1 MGATDAESEGTWKWT
16 DGTPWNF
23 ENWAPGQPNNYL
35 GPQMFGAINFN
46 GGVGPWNDDESSDP
60 QPFFCQYDL
69 GKCKQK
75 NCFGSSKENSYFQ
88 VVLLAGHIFQT
99 LLAATNTFLK
109 QNPGLMPGVSASQWL
124 KLMET
129 LPPSLTRPPMSS

>member
-69 GKCKQK
+69 SKCKQK
-75 NCFGSSKENSYFQ
+75 KLFWVKENSYFQ

-99 LLAATNTFLK
+99 LLAATNTFPN
-109 QNPGLMPGVSASQWL
+109 Q
-124 KLMET
+124 
-129 LPPSLTRPPMSS
+129 